1 MKKRA
6 IIHIGTCK
14 TGTTSIQ
21 TCLQAN
27 RNVLEEGGYSLT
39 IPWDGPR
46 EIHDLA
52 LIWPCKLLFEQPLFS
67 GENALRQSY
76 QEYQELDY
84 ADLLQAGVDKVSSL
98 KDYSFIISCE
108 ALSDVN
114 LARFR
119 KKMSMVKEL
128 LTPLRSTHEVT
139 IIVYY
144 RRQDAFLESLYDTW
158 QRPCYR
164 VSFQDFMDPLLPFDS
179 DREDEAYE
187 LDWEKHS
194 AILQEYFAE
203 ASILEYS
210 YDLVLRKQE
219 LVSHFL
225 SAIGIEHLGV
235 MVPAKREKVSVS
247 TAMLQVLHNVKLS
260 AEESKALIS
269 FSGACPEL
277 KQETESSKV
286 LMPASLR
293 KEMLEYYAPINRE
306 FFECTDEE
314 YQAVFAPG
322 DEYPEPL
329 TREEAFQMLAR
340 LIAGKEQRA
349 LDRAD
354 ARRKRILRFS
364 PSFVRKMIPQ
374 SLRTKI
380 YNRLS

>member
-1 MKKRA
+1 VKKRA

-14 TGTTSIQ
+14 TGTTAIQ

-27 RNVLEEGGYSLT
+27 RNVLEEDGYSLT

-46 EIHDLA
+46 EIHNLA
-52 LIWPCKLLFEQPLFS
+52 LIWPCKQVFEQPLFS
-67 GENALRQSY
+67 GENVLRQWY
-76 QEYQELDY
+76 QEYQEFDY

-98 KDYSFIISCE
+98 KDHSFIISCE

-114 LARFR
+114 LTRFR

-128 LTPLRSTHEVT
+128 LSPLRATHEIT

-144 RRQDAFLESLYDTW
+144 RRQDVFLESLYDTW

-164 VSFQDFMDPLLPFDS
+164 VSFQDFMDPLLPFNS
-179 DREDEAYE
+179 GREDEGYD

-194 AILQEYFAE
+194 TILQEFFAE
-203 ASILEYS
+203 ANILEYS
-210 YDLVLRKQE
+210 YDLVLRKQQ

-225 SAIGIEHLGV
+225 SAIGIDHLGV
-235 MVPAKREKVSVS
+235 LVPAKREKVSIS
-247 TAMLQVLHNVKLS
+247 SAMLQILHNVKLS
-260 AEESKALIS
+260 AKESKALIS
-269 FSGACPEL
+269 FSGSCPEL
-277 KQETESSKV
+277 KKKTENSKI

-293 KEMLEYYAPINRE
+293 KEMMEYYAPINRE
-306 FFECTDEE
+306 FFKCTDEE
-314 YQAVFAPG
+314 YQAVFAPK

-329 TREEAFQMLAR
+329 TQEEAFQMLAR
-340 LIAGKEQRA
+340 LIASREQRA
-349 LDRAD
+349 LDRVD

-364 PSFVRKMIPQ
+364 PSFVRKMIPR
-374 SLRTKI
+374 SLQMKI